1 MPTWFYV
8 VLALCVVALTVTLVV
23 ALVSLARTLRRTQAV
38 LGAVEREL
46 DQDLSPL
53 LKGLRELV
61 DELRLLSRG
70 ATTELERIV
79 QITARAQEVTENA
92 TRLLNALAGLTRAG
106 QIVGLVAG
114 IKAGVDVF
122 VHRLRK

>member
-1 MPTWFYV
+1 
-8 VLALCVVALTVTLVV
+8 
-23 ALVSLARTLRRTQAV
+23 V

>member
-23 ALVSLARTLRRTQAV
+23 ALVSLVRTLRRTQAV